1 MRTRINDS
9 IRTKDNPESKNV
21 ERNVMSESG
30 VHHATF
36 LIERQLSAPV
46 PDVFRA
52 LTTHDAKRLWQI
64 DSESW
69 ETYEFKV
76 DAREGGREVWRG
88 RNPDGPEIRTNVLYL
103 DVIKDERIIF
113 AYETY
118 AGQEKLSVSLATI
131 ELQARGAGAY
141 MRYTEHGAFLDHA
154 GSAKY
159 REDAMGRLAG
169 ALEAYLQNR
178 R

>member
-1 MRTRINDS
+1 MRASIKDT
-9 IRTKDNPESKNV
+9 IRTNDNPETTIV
-21 ERNVMSESG
+21 ERNVMSERG

-52 LTTHDAKRLWQI
+52 LTTYDAKRLWQI
-64 DSESW
+64 DSKSW
-69 ETYEFKV
+69 ETFEFTV

-103 DVIKDERIIF
+103 DVIKDERIIS

-118 AGQEKLSVSLATI
+118 AGQKKLSVSLATI
-131 ELQARGAGAY
+131 ELQARGAGTY
-141 MRYTEHGAFLDHA
+141 MRYMEQGAFLDHV

-159 REDAMGRLAG
+159 REDAMGRLVG
-169 ALEAYLQNR
+169 ALEAYLQNQR
-178 R
+178 